1 LELEVSAD
9 RSPVITTCER
19 TSDLNRYLALQTLT
33 TEEQEDKKDINHRL
47 VKTNA
52 LPLWKTN
59 FDKLCKWP
67 DAKPLTSRSS
77 KWLWHQK
84 GPGTQGLQSKAD
96 FEALHSTKEWRKQWN
111 SKKTGGYYRHRV
123 ARQSCQAQEV
133 DEG

>member
-1 LELEVSAD
+1 M
-9 RSPVITTCER
+9 
-19 TSDLNRYLALQTLT
+19 

-67 DAKPLTSRSS
+67 DAKPPTSRSS

-111 SKKTGGYYRHRV
+111 SKKQADITGTEWQDNH
-123 ARQSCQAQEV
+123 AKAQEV
-133 DEG
+133 NEG